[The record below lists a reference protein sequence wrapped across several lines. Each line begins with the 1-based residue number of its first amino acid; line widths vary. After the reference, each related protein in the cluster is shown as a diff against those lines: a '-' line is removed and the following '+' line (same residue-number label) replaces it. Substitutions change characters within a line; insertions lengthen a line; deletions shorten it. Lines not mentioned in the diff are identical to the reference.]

1 MLSFFFRKAI
11 WSKLHSNTH
20 RREREKDMPDALKVR
35 MIKGP
40 AKVIVKGACHVLGSD
55 VSGHIVK
62 VRAGKALP
70 FEPSNRWCRLHARLG
85 HGARVWWANPKQ
97 AGTSMWRNLA
107 EQVSDL
113 AASKKTT
120 TTTVMLVG
128 DTDTGKSTLAIYLA
142 NMAITSGL
150 VPRVID
156 GDIGQGDLAPPTA
169 IGAVV
174 LSKQVVDLRDVNTTT
189 TNQFEF
195 VGGISPIGFEGLIAK
210 KLRSILDRTSS
221 LANICIVNTD
231 GYVRNGGVQYKAMIA
246 EELQPDVVICLGENM
261 ELFDRWQHTVPSW
274 KILRARPSSQAYKS
288 RFERLNRRLD
298 QFLRYVGN
306 GSTSS
311 SIANLSQVKFD
322 YMNKVFLPSDLYH
335 PPIKQLEPE
344 NMMGMFVGLGS
355 NDNVVGF
362 GIIINVNPSNS
373 IIHIQTNINSF
384 DTICL
389 SNVRLSSDRIMEIQL
404 T

>member
-1 MLSFFFRKAI
+1 MLSFFLE
-11 WSKLHSNTH
+11 KLFGANCTVIHTQEKES
-20 RREREKDMPDALKVR
+20 EKDMPDALKVR

-55 VSGHIVK
+55 VSGQIVN

-70 FEPSNRWCRLHARLG
+70 FEPSNRWCRLHVQLG
-85 HGARVWWANPKQ
+85 HGARVWWANPKH

-107 EQVSDL
+107 EEVSAL
-113 AASKKTT
+113 AAGKKTI
-120 TTTVMLVG
+120 TVMLVG
-128 DTDTGKSTLAIYLA
+128 DSDTGKSTLAIYLA
-142 NMAITSGL
+142 NMAITNGL
-150 VPRVID
+150 VPSVID

-189 TNQFEF
+189 NQFEF

-210 KLRSILDRTSS
+210 KLRSLLDRTSS

-246 EELQPDVVICLGENM
+246 EEIQPDVVICLGENV

-274 KILRARPSSQAYKS
+274 QILRARPSSQAFKS

-311 SIANLSQVKFD
+311 IANLSQVKFD
-322 YMNKVFLPSDLYH
+322 YMNKVFSHSDLY
-335 PPIKQLEPE
+335 PPSIKQLEPE
-344 NMMGMFVGLGS
+344 NLMKMFVGLGS
-355 NDNVVGF
+355 NGNVVGF
-362 GIIINVNPSNS
+362 GIILNVNPSNS
-373 IIHIQTNINSF
+373 IINIQTNINSF
-384 DTICL
+384 DTIYL

>member
-1 MLSFFFRKAI
+1 MLSFFLEKLFGANCTVIHTKEKERK
-11 WSKLHSNTH
+11 
-20 RREREKDMPDALKVR
+20 REKDMPDSLKVR

-55 VSGHIVK
+55 VSGQIVK

-70 FEPSNRWCRLHARLG
+70 FEPSNRWCRLHVQLG
-85 HGARVWWANPKQ
+85 HGARLWWANPKQ
-97 AGTSMWRNLA
+97 AGTSMWRSLA
-107 EQVSDL
+107 EEVSAL
-113 AASKKTT
+113 AAGEKTIA
-120 TTTVMLVG
+120 VMLVG
-128 DTDTGKSTLAIYLA
+128 DTDTGKSTLATYVA

-150 VPRVID
+150 VPSVID

-189 TNQFEF
+189 NQFEF
-195 VGGISPIGFEGLIAK
+195 VGGISPLGFEGLIAR
-210 KLRSILDRTSS
+210 KLRSILDRTST

-231 GYVRNGGVQYKAMIA
+231 GYMRNGGVQYKAMIA
-246 EELQPDVVICLGENM
+246 EELQPDAVICLGENI
-261 ELFDRWQHTVPSW
+261 ELFDRSQHAVPSW
-274 KILRARPSSQAYKS
+274 KVLRARPSSQAYKS

-298 QFLRYVGN
+298 QFLRYVGD
-306 GSTSS
+306 GSTSF
-311 SIANLSQVKFD
+311 IANLSQVKFD
-322 YMNKVFLPSDLYH
+322 YMNKVFSPSDLYP

-355 NDNVVGF
+355 NGNVVGF
-362 GIIINVNPSNS
+362 GVILNVNPGNS
-373 IIHIQTNINSF
+373 IINIQTNINSF
-384 DTICL
+384 DTIYL